1 MTPEDKVEGS
11 ATADKSRAQKSDR
24 TLDGVLAATDES
36 RAQNSDQTL
45 DGVLANV
52 AWGIAQISDHL
63 SYKEIYYD
71 AI

>member
-52 AWGIAQISDHL
+52 A
-63 SYKEIYYD
+63 
-71 AI
+71 